1 MINNERIYELREK
14 ALNGD
19 KDAMKEYS
27 ILADMGIVAPLANDV
42 QRKSAHNAFSKIVDG
57 YKQIAKERGEQQKET
72 TTIEVKKFSDIYRN
86 PFTLMADGYAER
98 QQKA

>member
-19 KDAMKEYS
+19 KEAMKEYS
-27 ILADMGIVAPLANDV
+27 ILADMGIVAPLANV
-42 QRKSAHNAFSKIVDG
+42 QQKEKSNAISNIIDG
-57 YKQIAKERGEQQKET
+57 YAKIAEERGEQQKET
-72 TTIEVKKFSDIYRN
+72 NAVEVKKFSEVFRN
-86 PFTLMADGYAER
+86 PFTLLSDGYAER